1 MCISIQTCLFKSC
14 RWNKLVQKPYEAGDE
29 RGLKLVQSILK
40 PIMLRRT
47 KLSTDREGRQ
57 VFFLSVQYCPFDLS
71 VYLNVIVVTGQFQFF
86 LKPIFKLYTVNLQKL
101 KRTSMMHYSKNR
113 RYSIFLVFT
122 AKFKTSMALHILR
135 LSLNFLCNVYF
146 LPIPL
151 GSTFWLPF
159 QVKFDQFVEQG
170 RVLHNYA
177 SILELLLRLR
187 QCCDHPFLVM
197 RYAKNP
203 CSNAFTFFFLLYYSP
218 AVLFIVSQDL

>member
-1 MCISIQTCLFKSC
+1 
-14 RWNKLVQKPYEAGDE
+14 
-29 RGLKLVQSILK
+29 
-40 PIMLRRT
+40 
-47 KLSTDREGRQ
+47 
-57 VFFLSVQYCPFDLS
+57 
-71 VYLNVIVVTGQFQFF
+71 
-86 LKPIFKLYTVNLQKL
+86 
-101 KRTSMMHYSKNR
+101 MMHYSKNP

-122 AKFKTSMALHILR
+122 AKFKTSMALYILR

-146 LPIPL
+146 LTIPL

-203 CSNAFTFFFLLYYSP
+203 CSNAFTFFFFSTIPQLFYLLFLRICNFFSTLP
-218 AVLFIVSQDL
+218 LMNMVMLCRFSCGIFFATFVLDCMNPVCTAALIKQSFWITLYVSK